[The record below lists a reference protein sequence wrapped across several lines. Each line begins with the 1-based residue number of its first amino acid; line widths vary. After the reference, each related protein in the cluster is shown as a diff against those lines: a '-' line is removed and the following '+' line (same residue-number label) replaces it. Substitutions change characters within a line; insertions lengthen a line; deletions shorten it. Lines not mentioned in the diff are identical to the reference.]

1 MEGKKCEKTG
11 KWEDTCPQKRD
22 GRRRGERLLAF
33 LLALLT
39 GLGLISVPQPVQA
52 LGEQLVLSVRLNR
65 ELADFYVDIYDEVHG
80 PVSMLNLDGNTAF
93 CLDYGLHSPRGTLY
107 HAINIQEKLS
117 ESQRERIAQG
127 LMFALYLEN
136 TVERGIPWGDP
147 DIQDLNLEGRA
158 YLLVQ
163 VWMWAAMQNRSIP
176 ECVQSVE
183 TAFASL
189 GGEHAAWAEQMLP
202 MAQDFLDRGW
212 EHRYTLQMAAY
223 ASDDPDNQDL
233 FTYDFTTLQPAP
245 DELAVGVKKTGSVS
259 GMSYAGAVYG
269 VYGDASCTDL
279 RASIETGAEGSGT
292 VVFTGREGTYYLRE
306 ITAPE
311 GTVKNDTVYPVQLT
325 YGAVESVPVIE
336 AENQEWY
343 GRVSLTKR
351 GPEGE
356 LLDGAVFALEEW
368 DGSQYRFRENLHGDG
383 RGVYSSSQ
391 LFYSPVNQGKFRV
404 YEVSAPENYE
414 SQGWSQEFVLTQNE
428 QRFSYSVTNT
438 SWQGSVQ
445 VKKTDQETGNGL
457 EGAVFALDEWNGTGY
472 VYREELQDAGDGI
485 YQAQVA
491 YRPENQGKFRIREVQ
506 APENYQNSGWSQEFV
521 LAENRQEFTYTV
533 ANEPV
538 KGRIRVYKED
548 AETGTVAQG
557 DAVLD
562 GAVYGLFAREDIWL
576 PDGSQVLW
584 QAGAEVARGTIEK
597 GTLEWGSLYMGS
609 YYVKELEAPEGYV
622 LSAEEQTVELS
633 CPGQEAGEVVLEVTV
648 QEQVKKRPVRLLK
661 VESGG
666 ASGQMDP
673 LAGAEF
679 TFKRTSQVEALG
691 WEEAPVYAQVAT
703 DSHGAAETE
712 PLPYGSYLVR
722 ETVVPEEHS
731 PLADFTVEIREHAP
745 EEPVE
750 IILNNTPFQAYIRI
764 VKVDA
769 ETGETIPLAGAT
781 FGIWD
786 AEGNPL
792 RQNVGGAWVDTF
804 TTDET
809 GTVTTPQLTMYGT
822 YTLRELQAPAGY
834 LAETEEISFSVTG
847 SQAET
852 AEDGL
857 PVILVRVENTPI
869 QVEIAKTDLTDGK
882 PVPGAHLQI
891 RDASGQ
897 VLYQWV
903 TGEEPYRISA
913 IPAGEYMLEETL
925 PPREDGYVQSEAV
938 PFTVEETG
946 EIQRV
951 TMTNDHTRVQVCKTD
966 AETGEPL
973 AGASLEIRDA
983 EGNVVHSWVSGEEP
997 ELVEYLPVGTY
1008 TLAETQ
1014 APEGY
1019 LPAEPVAFTV
1029 EETGEIQTVT
1039 LANDYTRVKIRKM
1052 DEATGEPLAGAS
1064 LEIRDAE
1071 GNVVHSWVSGEEAEL
1086 VKYLPAGTYT
1096 LVETQ
1101 APEGYVLA
1109 EAVPFTV
1116 EATGEMQ
1123 EVTMGNRLRGKITGE
1138 VPPGDGTV
1146 TVQTGDTESPVMW
1159 LAFLLAAGGLAA
1171 VLGIRRSRHEK
1182 K

>member
-1 MEGKKCEKTG
+1 MEGKRYGDKG
-11 KWEDTCPQKRD
+11 KREEACQKRR
-22 GRRRGERLLAF
+22 GSRRRGERVLAF

-39 GLGLISVPQPVQA
+39 GLGLISAPQPVQA
-52 LGEQLVLSVRLNR
+52 LGEQMVLSIQRSN
-65 ELADFYVDIYDEVHG
+65 EFYEFSMDIYDDIHG
-80 PVSMLNLDGNTAF
+80 PLYMLDLEGNTAF
-93 CLDYGLHSPRGTLY
+93 CMDYGLHSPRGTVY
-107 HAINIQEKLS
+107 HTMDINAKLTA
-117 ESQRERIAQG
+117 EQQKIIAQG
-127 LMFALYLEN
+127 LLFALYMEN
-136 TVERGIPWGDP
+136 VVQGGYTWGSP
-147 DIQDLNLEGRA
+147 DIQDLNREGRQ
-158 YLLVQ
+158 YLVVQ
-163 VWMWAAMQNRSIP
+163 VWVWAAMKNLSALECADCVRRTFRSQGS
-176 ECVQSVE
+176 EY
-183 TAFASL
+183 AD
-189 GGEHAAWAEQMLP
+189 WAEQLYRE
-202 MAQDFLDRGW
+202 AESFLGQGLDQ
-212 EHRYTLQMAAY
+212 RYTIQMAAY
-223 ASDDPDNQDL
+223 TSDDPDNQDL

-279 RASIETGAEGSGT
+279 RASIETGADGSGT

-306 ITAPE
+306 ITAPK

-325 YGAVESVPVIE
+325 YGSVESVPVIE
-336 AENQEWY
+336 AKNQEWY
-343 GRVSLTKR
+343 GRVSLTKT

-391 LFYSPVNQGKFRV
+391 LFYNPVNQGKFRL

-457 EGAVFALDEWNGTGY
+457 EGAVFALDEWNGTSY
-472 VYREELQDAGDGI
+472 VYREDLQDAGNGI
-485 YQAQVA
+485 YQAQIT
-491 YRPENQGKFRIREVQ
+491 YRPENQGKFRIREAQ

-562 GAVYGLFAREDIWL
+562 GAVYGLFAQEDIWL

-584 QAGAEVARGTIEK
+584 PAGAEVARGTIQQ
-597 GTLEWGSLYMGS
+597 GSLEWDSLYMGS

-633 CPGQEAGEVVLEVTV
+633 SPGQEVGEVLLEVTV
-648 QEQVKKRPVRLLK
+648 KEQVKKRPVRLLK

-666 ASGQMDP
+666 SSGQMDP

-679 TFKRTSQVEALG
+679 TFKLSSQVEALG
-691 WEEAPVYAQVAT
+691 WEEAPVYAQVTT

-712 PLPYGSYLVR
+712 PLPYGIYLVR

-745 EEPVE
+745 EDPVE
-750 IILNNTPFQAYIRI
+750 MILNNTPFQAYIRI

-769 ETGETIPLAGAT
+769 VTGETIPLAGAT

-792 RQNVGGAWVDTF
+792 RQNVGGTRVDTF

-809 GTVTTPQLTMYGT
+809 GTVTTPQLTLYGT

-913 IPAGEYMLEETL
+913 IPAGEYILEETL
-925 PPREDGYVQSEAV
+925 PPREDGYIQGEAV

-983 EGNVVHSWVSGEEP
+983 EGNVVHSWVSGAEA

-1019 LPAEPVAFTV
+1019 LPAEAVSFTV

-1039 LANDYTRVKIRKM
+1039 LANDYTRVKILKI

-1096 LVETQ
+1096 LAETQ
-1101 APEGYVLA
+1101 APEGYLLA

-1116 EATGEMQ
+1116 EATGEVQ
-1123 EVTMGNRLRGKITGE
+1123 EVTMINRLRGKITGE

-1171 VLGIRRSRHEK
+1171 ALGIRRSRHEK
-1182 K
+1182 E